1 MKNVCFFNSI
11 KFWGGGEKLNLEYAV
26 ELKRKGYNVVLF
38 AAKNAPLWNNAQAA
52 GLKTIPISV
61 ANLSFMNVFKLIQ
74 IGQLFKKHD
83 IDTVIFSNS
92 QDVKAGSI
100 AAHFFKIK
108 NIVYYRSIAVLVK
121 GGLVNKFVFGK
132 TLTHIVAN
140 SDETKRKILEKLEN
154 SIDPAKIKTI
164 YYGIDFSKFNS
175 DTSLALPYIEQH
187 KHGIVLGNAGRLTEQ
202 KGQQYFIEIAK
213 KLKAKNLDFT
223 LFIAG
228 KGELE
233 AQLTQDIKANK
244 LEKHIHLLGFV
255 EDMEAFMNSL
265 DIFVLTSMWE
275 GFGYVLAEAMLK
287 AKPVVAFN
295 MTSNPEVVL
304 ENETGFLV
312 DFPNLDQFAD
322 KIATLMRDAELR
334 KKMGEAGKNS
344 IYNRFNL
351 NDRVTELEQFILGK
365 N

>member
-1 MKNVCFFNSI
+1 MRNVCFFNSI
-11 KFWGGGEKLNLEYAV
+11 NFWGGGEKLNLEYAL
-26 ELKRKGYNVVLF
+26 ELKRKGYNVILF
-38 AAKNAPLWNNAQAA
+38 AAQESPLWQNAQKY
-52 GLKTIPISV
+52 GLKTYSISV
-61 ANLSFMNVFKLIQ
+61 RNLSFLNVFKLIQ
-74 IGQLFKKHD
+74 IGLLFKKHE

-100 AAHFFKIK
+100 AAHYFNVK

-140 SDETKRKILEKLEN
+140 SDETKRKILEQLEN
-154 SIDPAKIKTI
+154 SIDPNKIKTI
-164 YYGIDFSKFNS
+164 YYGIDFTKFNS
-175 DTSLALPYIEQH
+175 DESLSLPAIQEN
-187 KHGIVLGNAGRLTEQ
+187 KHGVVLGNAGRLTEQ
-202 KGQQYFIEIAK
+202 KGQQYLIEIAK
-213 KLKAKNLDFT
+213 KLKEKNLDFT

-233 AQLTQDIKANK
+233 ESLQKEITTNK

-287 AKPVVAFN
+287 SKPVVAFN

-304 ENETGFLV
+304 ENKTGLLV
-312 DFPNLDQFAD
+312 DFPNLDEFAD
-322 KIATLMRDAELR
+322 KIASLIEDTELR
-334 KKMGEAGKNS
+334 TKMGQAGKES
-344 IYNRFNL
+344 IYERFNL
-351 NDRVTELEQFILGK
+351 EERVSELEHFILE

>member
-11 KFWGGGEKLNLEYAV
+11 KFWGGGEKLNLEYAN
-26 ELKRKGYNVVLF
+26 ELKRKGYNIILF
-38 AAKNAPLWNNAQAA
+38 AAQGSPLWEYAQKAE
-52 GLKTIPISV
+52 LETYPISIG
-61 ANLSFMNVFKLIQ
+61 NLSFLNIFKLIQ
-74 IGQLFKKHD
+74 IGQLFKKHE

-100 AAHFFKIK
+100 AAHFFSVK

-121 GGLVNKFVFGK
+121 GSFVNKFIFGK
-132 TLTHIVAN
+132 TLTHIVTN
-140 SDETKRKILEKLEN
+140 SDETKRKILEKLAD

-164 YYGIDFSKFNS
+164 YYGIDFTKFNS
-175 DTSLALPYIEQH
+175 DTRLSLPEIEKNKQ
-187 KHGIVLGNAGRLTEQ
+187 GIVLGNAGRLTEQ
-202 KGQQYFIEIAK
+202 KGQQYLIEIAK
-213 KLKAKNLDFT
+213 NLKAKNLDFT

-233 AQLTQDIKANK
+233 AQLQKEIRTHQ

-255 EDMEAFMNSL
+255 EDMESFMNSL

-287 AKPVVAFN
+287 SKPVVAFN

-304 ENETGFLV
+304 ENKTGLLV
-312 DFPNLDQFAD
+312 DFPNLEMFTDKVSLLIQDAD
-322 KIATLMRDAELR
+322 LR
-334 KKMGEAGKNS
+334 TKMGQTGKES
-344 IYNRFNL
+344 IYERFNL
-351 NDRVTELEQFILGK
+351 EDRVSELEHFILGE
-365 N
+365 